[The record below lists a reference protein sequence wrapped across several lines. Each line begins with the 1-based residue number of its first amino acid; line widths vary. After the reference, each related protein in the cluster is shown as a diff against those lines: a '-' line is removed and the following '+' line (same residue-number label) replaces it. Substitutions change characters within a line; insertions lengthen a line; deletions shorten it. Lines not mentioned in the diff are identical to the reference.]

1 MQSHQLHNPLEVV
14 HSLDQ
19 EIGPSDNASDPNVKP
34 FSLRQYVHATR
45 ERDISLNWPFPERY
59 LKTCLKYGIINVLP
73 PLESHDPTKDQSLRN
88 DVGLSCSQEEKATD
102 VSVQNNVTSINKD
115 LSCSQVE
122 EGNVVSTQNT
132 VMNTSEDKINKA
144 SCNLYFDESVAG
156 VSREVCQSLSNS
168 RFKGGEDNQ
177 LSPDTVLEPVVV
189 GIQSSTTAPSL
200 HSQDG
205 HSTEA
210 LTSPKMFRHK
220 QRKRKRK
227 LKKRSMVEI
236 CAVAKHRTL
245 EDLEKSYRLG
255 CDSVTPQEI
264 FGEENVQMTHVDYG
278 CKPELTEDCSEKK
291 YQSNHDAA
299 ADEMLSSKR
308 KREVKFKFSRCK
320 PKSWDKKFKLS
331 KVADIKD
338 PGSSAAK
345 STAN

>member
-1 MQSHQLHNPLEVV
+1 MQSHQLHNLLEVV

-73 PLESHDPTKDQSLRN
+73 PLESHDPTKDQSLRK

-168 RFKGGEDNQ
+168 RFKCGEDNQ

-255 CDSVTPQEI
+255 CDS
-264 FGEENVQMTHVDYG
+264 
-278 CKPELTEDCSEKK
+278 LTEDCSEKK

-331 KVADIKD
+331 KVADIKVF
-338 PGSSAAK
+338 PVQSAAK
-345 STAN
+345 PETLI